1 MCEHHVGCVDSLCCS
16 FQSELHGGFVLDEHT
31 DEYALTDVLLRLIW
45 AIPGGLIDSATSDDL
60 VQIVKQ
66 RGTPAEML
74 QMLQKQLPAAKK
86 AILGWL
92 LGHWQ
97 NVARA
102 SNDLDAG
109 RALAGVAAWAVF
121 LGVTACDGVWC
132 LLSVRLCLGFIR
144 TSGCD
149 AKAA

>member
-1 MCEHHVGCVDSLCCS
+1 M
-16 FQSELHGGFVLDEHT
+16 DEHT

-45 AIPGGLIDSATSDDL
+45 AIPGGLIDSTTSDYL

-66 RGTPAEML
+66 RGTPTEML

-97 NVARA
+97 NVTRV
-102 SNDLDAG
+102 SNDLAAQ
-109 RALAGVAAWAVF
+109 ALAGVAAWAVF

-132 LLSVRLCLGFIR
+132 LLSVRLCLGLIG
-144 TSGCD
+144 TGSCD